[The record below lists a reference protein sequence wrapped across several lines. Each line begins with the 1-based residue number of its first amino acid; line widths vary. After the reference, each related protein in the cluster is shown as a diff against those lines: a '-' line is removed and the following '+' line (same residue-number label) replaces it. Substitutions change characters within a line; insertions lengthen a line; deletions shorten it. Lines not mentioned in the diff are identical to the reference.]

1 MDFNEILELFV
12 AAESHLLNI
21 GVLQQHLSF
30 SPVSGNGETAEEE
43 ALPKANKQESQGQV
57 KLTAAEKQMLIAR
70 QAQEEKNRRMRNG
83 S

>member
-1 MDFNEILELFV
+1 MSDLFKS
-12 AAESHLLNI
+12 EE
-21 GVLQQHLSF
+21 
-30 SPVSGNGETAEEE
+30 GNA
-43 ALPKANKQESQGQV
+43 KANKQESQGQV